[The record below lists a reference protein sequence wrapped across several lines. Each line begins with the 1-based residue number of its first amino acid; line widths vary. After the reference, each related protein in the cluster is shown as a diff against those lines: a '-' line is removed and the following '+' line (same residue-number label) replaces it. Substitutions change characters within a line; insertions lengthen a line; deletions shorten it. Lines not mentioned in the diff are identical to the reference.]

1 MHLLATTNN
10 ETTVCE
16 EKQFWHTVSVINIG
30 CRLNQAEGDK
40 LLSVFRLPAP
50 NNPLSVLGILPSE
63 TISPSSS
70 QKKVLR
76 IINTCAVT
84 KQAVQTSLKHIRRAI
99 KKSNC
104 RVIVTGCW
112 ASIAQKELLKIPGV
126 DGVITQKEKISLIET
141 WEKFL
146 GSIPST
152 HIDDHSRDHSDSG
165 RIESFFRCPRTR
177 PIVKIQDGCAN
188 ECSFCL
194 VRLIRGTPRS
204 RHLESILN
212 EIDWLIDL
220 GYKEIVL
227 TGLNLTAYGQDWQ
240 KEISANYL
248 NLDTNIQIHRENKL
262 ARTSSVKSPLIQL
275 LRSLPDNSCRYRL
288 SSIEPE
294 IFISADNDSLLD
306 DFLDLWSEK
315 RLCRHLHI
323 PLQSGDNNILKLM
336 NRKYTVEDYCRL
348 IDKIYERVPDINIG
362 TDIIVGFPYENDTAF
377 NETVKIIE
385 SLPLGYLHVFPY
397 SVRAQTPASKFTD
410 NVPFKVKKERVKILR
425 EISQKKSASFRKRFI
440 NRKLEFLIEAKP
452 CSAGANQHRNE
463 NAELIYDCLSI
474 TDSESQSRITLT
486 ATSDNYIKLKLPKT
500 NRYQPGN
507 LYYIKIEG

>member
-10 ETTVCE
+10 EMMVCE
-16 EKQFWHTVSVINIG
+16 EKQFWNTVSVINIG

-50 NNPLSVLGILPSE
+50 NNPLSVLGILPSK
-63 TISPSSS
+63 TNSPSSS
-70 QKKVLR
+70 QKKELR

-99 KKSNC
+99 KKNNC
-104 RVIVTGCW
+104 QVIVTGCW

-146 GSIPST
+146 GSISLN
-152 HIDDHSRDHSDSG
+152 HIEAHSCGYSNSD
-165 RIESFFRCPRTR
+165 RIKSFFRCPRTR

-204 RHLESILN
+204 RPLESIFN
-212 EIDWLIDL
+212 EINCLIDL

-240 KEISANYL
+240 KEISTNHL
-248 NLDTNIQIHRENKL
+248 NLDANIHVYKKNNHD
-262 ARTSSVKSPLIQL
+262 RTSSVKLPLIQL
-275 LRSLPDNSCRYRL
+275 LRSLPDYNCRYRL
-288 SSIEPE
+288 GSVEPE
-294 IFISADNDSLLD
+294 IFISADNGSLLN

-348 IDKIYERVPDINIG
+348 IDKIYERVPGINIG
-362 TDIIVGFPYENDTAF
+362 TDIIVGFPYENETAF
-377 NETVKIIE
+377 NKTVKIIE
-385 SLPLGYLHVFPY
+385 TLPLGYLHVFPY
-397 SVRAQTPASKFTD
+397 SVRPQTPASKFTD
-410 NVPFKVKKERVKILR
+410 NVPFKVKKERVQILC
-425 EISQKKSASFRKRFI
+425 EISQKKSASFRNRFI

-463 NAELIYDCLSI
+463 KAELIYNCLSI
-474 TDSESQSRITLT
+474 TDSESQGSITLT

-500 NRYQPGN
+500 NQYQPGN